1 VSITGGD
8 GAQPYRWGTS
18 TAPGPLFTFI
28 GKTAPMA
35 DSEVARR
42 DGEAGPDRPVRAAGV
57 VVVRDSDSGPEV
69 VVIHRGLRADWS
81 LPKGKVEPGEHA
93 VVAAVRE
100 CDEETGL
107 VPILGPPLTTQEY
120 VALGSPK
127 VVDYWA
133 ARVGSDEGF
142 APDDEVEE
150 IAWLPAEAAASRLT
164 YPRDADL
171 IREAVALPSSSP
183 LILLRHTQALK
194 RADFKGKVDAERP
207 LSGKGRS
214 QAKALVPL
222 LAAYGIE
229 WVHSSDATR
238 CRETVK
244 RYAKSV
250 DTSVQLEPS
259 LSEEAH
265 ADRPK
270 RAARRM
276 RELLLDPRPM
286 VVCTHRPVLPTLVEV
301 IAGLRITGPR
311 DLDPKLPPG
320 GFLVVH
326 RHFPDNAEDP
336 IVLGVE
342 RHSVSP
348 E

>member
-1 VSITGGD
+1 
-8 GAQPYRWGTS
+8 
-18 TAPGPLFTFI
+18 
-28 GKTAPMA
+28 MA

-42 DGEAGPDRPVRAAGV
+42 TGTAAPDGLVRAAGV
-57 VVVRDSDSGPEV
+57 VVVRDGPAGPEV
-69 VVIHRGLRADWS
+69 AVIRRGLRADWS
-81 LPKGKVEPGEHA
+81 LPKGKVEPGEHPI
-93 VVAAVRE
+93 VAAVRE

-107 VPILGPPLTTQEY
+107 VPVLGPPLVQQEY

-150 IAWLPAEAAASRLT
+150 IAWLPADEAAATLT

-171 IREAVALPSSSP
+171 VREAIALPTTSP

-194 RADFKGKVDAERP
+194 RSDFKGKVDAERP

-214 QAKALVPL
+214 QAKALVPM

-229 WVHSSDATR
+229 QVHSSDAAR

-244 RYAKSV
+244 RYAKSI
-250 DTSVQLEPS
+250 DADIDLEPA
-259 LSEEAH
+259 LSEEAYV
-265 ADRPK
+265 DKPK
-270 RAARRM
+270 RAVRRM
-276 RELLLDPRPM
+276 QELLGDPRPL
-286 VVCTHRPVLPTLVEV
+286 VVCTHRPLLPALVET
-301 IAGLRITGPR
+301 IAGLRFTSSI
-311 DLDPKLPPG
+311 DLDAKLSPG

-326 RHFPDNAEDP
+326 RHFPERSQEP
-336 IVLGVE
+336 TVLAVEHHGVTQD
-342 RHSVSP
+342 
-348 E
+348 

>member
-1 VSITGGD
+1 
-8 GAQPYRWGTS
+8 
-18 TAPGPLFTFI
+18 
-28 GKTAPMA
+28 MA
-35 DSEVARR
+35 DSGSAV
-42 DGEAGPDRPVRAAGV
+42 DGPVRAAGV
-57 VVVRDSDSGPEV
+57 VVVRPGISGPEV
-69 VVIHRGLRADWS
+69 AVIHRGLRADWS
-81 LPKGKVEPGEHA
+81 LPKGKVEPGEHT
-93 VVAAVRE
+93 VVTAVRE
-100 CDEETGL
+100 CDEETGI
-107 VPILGPPLTTQEY
+107 VPVLGPPLTQQEY

-133 ARVGSDEGF
+133 AHVGSDEGF
-142 APDDEVEE
+142 APDDEVDEVV
-150 IAWLPAEAAASRLT
+150 WLPADEAAARLT

-171 IREAVALPSSSP
+171 VREAVALPPSSP

-194 RADFKGKVDAERP
+194 RADFKGKIDAERP

-229 WVHSSDATR
+229 KVHSSDATR

-244 RYAKSV
+244 RYAQSI
-250 DTSVQLEPS
+250 DADIRLEPA
-259 LSEEAH
+259 LSEESYVE
-265 ADRPK
+265 RPK

-276 RELLLDPRPM
+276 SELLLDPAPM
-286 VVCTHRPVLPTLVEV
+286 VVCSHRPVMPALVEA
-301 IAGLRITGPR
+301 IAGLRITGPF

-326 RHFPDNAEDP
+326 RHFLEDAEEP
-336 IVLGVE
+336 IVLAVE
-342 RHSVSP
+342 RHTVTP

>member
-1 VSITGGD
+1 MT
-8 GAQPYRWGTS
+8 
-18 TAPGPLFTFI
+18 
-28 GKTAPMA
+28 
-35 DSEVARR
+35 DSEV
-42 DGEAGPDRPVRAAGV
+42 VRAAGV
-57 VVVRDSDSGPEV
+57 VVVRQGPAGPEV
-69 VVIHRGLRADWS
+69 AVIHRGLRADWS
-81 LPKGKVEPGEHA
+81 LPKGKVEPGEHP

-107 VPILGPPLTTQEY
+107 VPVLGPPLVQQEY
-120 VALGSPK
+120 IALGAPK

-150 IAWLPAEAAASRLT
+150 IAWLPADEAAARLT

-171 IREAVALPSSSP
+171 VREAVALPPTSP

-194 RADFKGKVDAERP
+194 RSDFKGKVDAERP

-229 WVHSSDATR
+229 QVHSSDAAR

-244 RYAKSV
+244 RFAKSI
-250 DTSVQLEPS
+250 DAEVQLEPE
-259 LSEEAH
+259 LSEEAYAEH
-265 ADRPK
+265 PK

-276 RELLLDPRPM
+276 RELLADPSPL
-286 VVCTHRPVLPTLVEV
+286 VVCTHRPLLPALVET
-301 IAGLRITGPR
+301 IAGLRITGSL
-311 DLDPKLPPG
+311 DLDSKLSPG

-326 RHFPDNAEDP
+326 RHFADGADEPT
-336 IVLGVE
+336 VLAVE
-342 RHSVSP
+342 RHGVTRD
-348 E
+348 

>member
-1 VSITGGD
+1 M
-8 GAQPYRWGTS
+8 RHTS
-18 TAPGPLFTFI
+18 
-28 GKTAPMA
+28 PMA
-35 DSEVARR
+35 DSEV
-42 DGEAGPDRPVRAAGV
+42 VRAAGV
-57 VVVRDSDSGPEV
+57 VVVREGPEGPEV
-69 VVIHRGLRADWS
+69 AVIHRGLRADWS
-81 LPKGKVEPGEHA
+81 LPKGKVEPGEHP

-107 VPILGPPLTTQEY
+107 VPILGPPLASQEY

-127 VVDYWA
+127 VVDYWS
-133 ARVGSDEGF
+133 ARVGADEGF

-150 IAWLPAEAAASRLT
+150 IEWLPAGEAAGRLT

-171 IREAVALPSSSP
+171 VHEAIALPDSSP

-194 RADFKGKVDAERP
+194 RADFRGRIDAERP

-222 LAAYGIE
+222 LAAYGIDQ
-229 WVHSSDATR
+229 VHSSNAAR

-244 RYAKSV
+244 RYAKSI
-250 DTSVQLEPS
+250 DADIRLEPA
-259 LSEEAH
+259 LSEESY
-265 ADRPK
+265 DERPK
-270 RAARRM
+270 RTARRM
-276 RELLLDPRPM
+276 SELLLDPAAI
-286 VVCTHRPVLPTLVEV
+286 VVCSHRPLMPVLVEA
-301 IAGLRITGPR
+301 IAGLRIIGPF

-326 RHFPDNAEDP
+326 RHFADGAKEP
-336 IVLGVE
+336 IVLAVE

-348 E
+348 A